1 LIRNRSA
8 DIAAPRNGGDAAA
21 RSREFIRGSRPRRVL
36 LEMDEKMP
44 KGTKITLAERIERAA
59 ANTAGR
65 WLAF

>member
-1 LIRNRSA
+1 
-8 DIAAPRNGGDAAA
+8 
-21 RSREFIRGSRPRRVL
+21 
-36 LEMDEKMP
+36 MDEKMP